1 MKRIVNKILIRL
13 YVPVIDEC
21 YDIRIPLDK
30 KLYKVIYLLIKS
42 IYDLSEGAYIPQ
54 SSPHLY
60 DKWSAHCFDIDLTV
74 KENNIQNGA
83 ELILI

>member
-1 MKRIVNKILIRL
+1 MNKILVRL

-21 YDIRIPLDK
+21 YDIKIPLDK

-42 IYDLSEGAYIPQ
+42 IYDLSDGAYMPQ

-60 DKWSAHCFDIDLTV
+60 DKWSAQHFDIGLTV
-74 KENNIQNGA
+74 RENNIQNGA

>member
-1 MKRIVNKILIRL
+1 MKRIVNKILVRL

-21 YDIRIPLDK
+21 YDIKIPLDK

-42 IYDLSEGAYIPQ
+42 IYDLSEGAYMPQ
-54 SSPHLY
+54 SSPRLY
-60 DKWSAHCFDIDLTV
+60 DKWSAQYFDVDLTAR
-74 KENNIQNGA
+74 ENNIQNGA